1 MMQTDEKIC
10 HDLGLEKSMLSKR
23 LYCPRQSTDS
33 MQSLSKYQ
41 GYSSQ
46 NQNRIF
52 LNLYG
57 NQETPNI
64 QNNIEKEKQKI
75 DESSFLL
82 TSDNT
87 TKLQLSKQYGTGTKT
102 EIQING
108 TGQKAQK

>member
-46 NQNRIF
+46 N
-52 LNLYG
+52 
-57 NQETPNI
+57 
-64 QNNIEKEKQKI
+64 
-75 DESSFLL
+75 
-82 TSDNT
+82 
-87 TKLQLSKQYGTGTKT
+87 
-102 EIQING
+102 
-108 TGQKAQK
+108 